1 MSQEAIQEIDMD
13 VFARRISPYFTW
25 LESKIESGWEQHDSI
40 TKDVLKECKFLST
53 NMRAKFILG
62 VSRADFV
69 GEVQKAID
77 LFDLAQ
83 DAFRPEADEI
93 QAKIQQLIKGIS
105 EELGPTYVPSGSMVK
120 TETPVQAPEIKVTP
134 VEKPVRPVM
143 APAPTIKVEKPV
155 VRQDKPVL
163 AVEKPLVKTP
173 VKPAIAK
180 PAVKQMKPAVK
191 AKPIIKKT
199 IVKAKPK
206 IAVKKPTVKT
216 PVKETESKFKLP
228 TLSLPKFSMP
238 KMPKMHM
245 PKVSMPSVKMP
256 KVNMPSMPKGK
267 NVKKAAKN
275 FFVVKWVR
283 NFIFGED

>member
-120 TETPVQAPEIKVTP
+120 QEAPAPEIKVTP
-134 VEKPVRPVM
+134 VEKPVRPVI
-143 APAPTIKVEKPV
+143 APPTIKIEKPV
-155 VRQDKPVL
+155 VKQDKPVL
-163 AVEKPLVKTP
+163 AAEKP
-173 VKPAIAK
+173 
-180 PAVKQMKPAVK
+180 MVK
-191 AKPIIKKT
+191 AQPKQAVTKPVIKTKPIVKKI

-206 IAVKKPTVKT
+206 IAVKKPAVKA
-216 PVKETESKFKLP
+216 PVKELPKESKFKLP
-228 TLSLPKFSMP
+228 TLSLPKFSLP
-238 KMPKMHM
+238 KMPEVHMPKVKM
-245 PKVSMPSVKMP
+245 PKVSMPSMP
-256 KVNMPSMPKGK
+256 KVNMPKVNGK